1 MKMDIVDIIS
11 NNKLYD
17 KGNKLIKLYAV
28 VMLNYRQEL
37 GDKAWEQI
45 DLLLNDKSLTTAFSF
60 LMGFATGGSSL
71 VLDTEKLEKFIAA
84 DLREL
89 EKTK

>member
-1 MKMDIVDIIS
+1 MDIVDIIS

-28 VMLNYRQEL
+28 IMLNYRQEL

-45 DLLLNDKSLTTAFSF
+45 DLLFNDKSLTTAFSF
-60 LMGFATGGSSL
+60 LLGFATGSNSL
-71 VLDTEKLEKFIAA
+71 MPDAEKLEKFIAA
-84 DLREL
+84 DLKEL
-89 EKTK
+89 KKSK

>member
-1 MKMDIVDIIS
+1 MDIVDIIS

-28 VMLNYRQEL
+28 VMLNYRCEL

-45 DLLLNDKSLTTAFSF
+45 DLLFNDKSLTTAFSF
-60 LMGFATGGSSL
+60 LLGFATGSNSL
-71 VLDTEKLEKFIAA
+71 TLDIEKLEKFITE
-84 DLREL
+84 DLKKSGE
-89 EKTK
+89 

>member
-1 MKMDIVDIIS
+1 MDIVDIIS

-45 DLLLNDKSLTTAFSF
+45 DLLFNDKSLTSAFSF
-60 LMGFATGGSSL
+60 LLGFTAGSSSL
-71 VLDTEKLEKFIAA
+71 ISDIEKLEKFIEA
-84 DLREL
+84 DLKEL
-89 EKTK
+89 GEVK

>member
-11 NNKLYD
+11 NNKLYN

-45 DLLLNDKSLTTAFSF
+45 DLLFNDKSLTTAFSF
-60 LMGFATGGSSL
+60 LLGFTTGESSL
-71 VLDTEKLEKFIAA
+71 TPDTEKLKKFIAS
-84 DLREL
+84 DLKEL
-89 EKTK
+89 EKIR